1 MASSSSAATTAT
13 ETSPQQ
19 QQQQRHH
26 QQQEE
31 EEEQQQQVAHDA
43 ELIFQYHQLHHAPQP
58 SDVIFCLCS
67 LDLRVAARAAQL
79 WLDGLAPWL
88 VFSGASGKLTRGLFG
103 GLPEA
108 EAFAAVARR
117 MGVPGARIVV
127 EPRATNTGENVR
139 FTHALLRERGVPAR
153 SLILVQKPYMER
165 RTWAT
170 FRRQWPGADGDG
182 DGNGG
187 DGEEDGA
194 VRMCVTSPRFDAFE
208 DYPDAENPRR
218 LVLNVM
224 VGDLVRIRD
233 YPARGFQVEQEIPPD
248 VWAAMERLVAAGYN
262 EHLPE
267 GFTLEK

>member
-1 MASSSSAATTAT
+1 MGSSAAGD
-13 ETSPQQ
+13 SPEALE
-19 QQQQRHH
+19 R
-26 QQQEE
+26 
-31 EEEQQQQVAHDA
+31 DA
-43 ELIFQYHQLHHAPQP
+43 ELIFQYHQLGHEPQA

-67 LDLRVAARAAQL
+67 LDLRVAERAAQL

-117 MGVPGARIVV
+117 MGVPGERIVV

-139 FTHALLRERGVPAR
+139 FTHALLRERGIRAD
-153 SLILVQKPYMER
+153 SLVLVQKPYMER

-170 FRRQWPGADGDG
+170 FRRQWPGADAADS
-182 DGNGG
+182 DSS
-187 DGEEDGA
+187 DADA
-194 VRMCVTSPRFDAFE
+194 VRICVTSPRFAAFA
-208 DYPDAENPRR
+208 DYPDAENPRA
-218 LVLNVM
+218 LVVNVM

-233 YPARGFQVEQEIPPD
+233 YPARGFQVEQDIPPE
-248 VWAAMERLVAAGYN
+248 VWAAMGRLVRAGYD

-267 GFTLEK
+267 GFTLEEQTA